1 MCRDEKH
8 SERPALRRRSGLGT
22 SFFLTNLAP
31 DDVRRPI
38 LRRRFS
44 LRTEAFT
51 LRRRMRYTMAK
62 DILNK
67 AYGKQFSNGTGN
79 RKQGVYF
86 DRSDIVARDFRFVAD
101 G

>member
-1 MCRDEKH
+1 MKNTRKGPPFGEG
-8 SERPALRRRSGLGT
+8 PALGLRL
-22 SFFLTNLAP
+22 FLTNLAP
-31 DDVRRPI
+31 DDARRPI

-67 AYGKQFSNGTGN
+67 AYGKQVSNGTGN